1 MVTNSCL
8 EDLEGRITL
17 KRMWKF
23 VAQVGNTGKS
33 RGCKSR
39 KEVGEDRRTTNLM
52 STMCKW

>member
-33 RGCKSR
+33 RWCKSR